1 MTTQEIKS
9 KAFRVIDKVI
19 ILKAN
24 VFNGCYSDKAEL
36 AQEEARLEGIKNW
49 AIANNQLQDIRNYFA
64 SKTFG
69 NHLQFHAFEVSKF
82 FNN

>member
-1 MTTQEIKS
+1 MTTQEIKT

-19 ILKAN
+19 TLKAN
-24 VFNGCYSDKAEL
+24 VFNGCHSDREDL
-36 AQEEARLEGIKNW
+36 AKEEARLEGIKTW

-69 NHLQFHAFEVSKF
+69 NHLQFHAFEVSKY
-82 FNN
+82 FNS